1 MRKVVEEFE
10 KEEDDEEGS
19 EKEVEEENKEEEL
32 IENEKNDEKEE
43 AIEKEELEKK
53 KKDVVRKKGKMKE
66 AEKNVLTQ
74 HLPYHCRMSVYT
86 VHTTSIS
93 TWFPMYNI
101 GQYMKAQRWF
111 TVWPCIEQRKVV

>member
-32 IENEKNDEKEE
+32 VENEKNDEKEE

-53 KKDVVRKKGKMKE
+53 KKDVVRKKGKKE